1 MARSQTASRRGTDS
15 APEGIRNLRLK
26 LLVLAGLCL
35 LPALGAAQMAY
46 SGQSWLPLALYPLA
60 SLVSL
65 LLYWQDKQ
73 QARTQAW
80 RTPEKVLHASEL
92 CGGWPGA
99 LVAQQVF
106 RHKTRKLSYQ
116 ATFWCIV
123 VMHQAFWADRLLLDG
138 RWLGGALGFISGI

>member
-1 MARSQTASRRGTDS
+1 MARART
-15 APEGIRNLRLK
+15 EGRVEAQGVRNARLK

-35 LPALGAAQMAY
+35 LPVLGGLQMGL
-46 SGQSWLPLALYPLA
+46 SGQSWLPLALYPA
-60 SLVSL
+60 VSVISL

-92 CGGWPGA
+92 LGGWPGA
-99 LVAQQVF
+99 LLAQQLL

-116 ATFWCIV
+116 LV
-123 VMHQAFWADRLLLDG
+123 FWAIVAVHQLFWIDHLLLNG
-138 RWLGGALGFISGI
+138 RWLGHWF